1 MGDMKVKITIKQTLG
16 ILLSSLMLLGLAAC
30 STSPSPWSQQDNS
43 PWKSKRAAEES
54 RIAEEEFVE
63 VPLEELAPVA
73 EPYYADPEPVVM
85 YEPEPVIEPVSV
97 AAVGNDIMALA
108 ASSFAVQVYAG
119 ASEESVARYQNA
131 HGLDDLWT
139 VETERDGAAIYV
151 PVSIQDDR
159 ASANQAAADLEQKTG
174 SRPWIRS
181 MAGLQKIAV
190 E

>member
-1 MGDMKVKITIKQTLG
+1 MNITIKQIQG

-43 PWKSKRAAEES
+43 PWKAKRAAVES
-54 RIAEEEFVE
+54 SVIEEEFVE
-63 VPLEELAPVA
+63 VPLDELTPVA

-85 YEPEPVIEPVSV
+85 HEPEPVIEPVSV
-97 AAVGNDIMALA
+97 APVGNDIMVLA

-119 ASEESVARYQNA
+119 ASEESVTRYQDA

-139 VETERDGAAIYV
+139 VKTDRDGTAMYV
-151 PVSIQDDR
+151 LVSIQDDR

-174 SRPWIRS
+174 SKPWIRS

-190 E
+190 Q